1 MIAFLDA
8 SALIYLL
15 DGEPIWAEAVKE
27 HLRDLSGIDP
37 ALQIALSRLS
47 ALECRVG
54 PLRRGEQARLDRLD
68 AFFARSDLLWLELTP
83 AVVEQATL
91 LRAQCGLRT
100 PDALQ
105 AACCL
110 QLGSAAV
117 MLTGD
122 ADFRRVPALTLRLIA

>member
-15 DGEPIWAEAVKE
+15 DGQPAVAARVRRALAA
-27 HLRDLSGIDP
+27 LRASHGNLRL
-37 ALQIALSRLS
+37 AVSRLS
-47 ALECRVG
+47 VLECRAG
-54 PLRRGEQARLDRLD
+54 PLREGAVERLARFDD
-68 AFFARSDLLWLELTP
+68 FFARPDLVLVELDRQ
-83 AVVEQATL
+83 VIDLATAI
-91 LRAQCGLRT
+91 RARHGTRT

-110 QLGSAAV
+110 QLGPSHR

-122 ADFRRVPALTLRLIA
+122 RAFRRVAGLAVVLV

>member
-15 DGEPIWAEAVKE
+15 DGQPAVAGRVRRALAALRSA
-27 HLRDLSGIDP
+27 HRDLRL
-37 ALQIALSRLS
+37 AVSRLS
-47 ALECRVG
+47 LLECRVG
-54 PLRRGEQARLDRLD
+54 PLREGAAERLAIFDD
-68 AFFARSDLLWLELTP
+68 FFARPDLILVELDRQ
-83 AVVEQATL
+83 VVELATAI
-91 LRAQCGLRT
+91 RARHGTRT

-110 QLGSAAV
+110 QLGPSRR

-122 ADFRRVPALTLRLIA
+122 RALRRIAGLEVVLV

>member
-15 DGEPIWAEAVKE
+15 DGRSAVAA
-27 HLRDLSGIDP
+27 RVQSTIADLAAAHRGLGL
-37 ALQIALSRLS
+37 AVSRLS
-47 ALECRVG
+47 LLECRVG
-54 PLRRGEQARLDRLD
+54 PMRDGDADRLAVFD
-68 AFFARSDLLWLELTP
+68 GFFARPGLIIVDINAQVVDL
-83 AVVEQATL
+83 ATAI
-91 LRAQCGLRT
+91 RARHGTRT

-110 QLGSAAV
+110 QLGTKHR

-122 ADFRRVPALTLRLIA
+122 RGFRRIAGLEVVLV